1 MCVKGN
7 IALECV
13 KIHLAQWCSIFFFL
27 VNVKV
32 WYERGRFTVYIKCLQ
47 LISTAQNRFWFKGIL
62 CY

>member
-32 WYERGRFTVYIKCLQ
+32 WYERGRFT
-47 LISTAQNRFWFKGIL
+47 
-62 CY
+62 